1 MSVFLTVLS
10 VLGAVVGGIFAL
22 VIIAFLAILPIKAEV
37 DIGYNNEDKFLLRIK
52 YFLFS
57 YTFFP
62 SKKKKKPENKQNED
76 ETPASDGNQTDTDG
90 KHEEKKQDKPPDHGK
105 ATKKKDND
113 GKNSDPEAEN
123 SDKKPEKSKEN
134 FFSKKAKQMGIS
146 DYITLLGYV
155 KDMLGKIRFG
165 DILINLIFGSDDAS
179 KTAMIYGTA
188 PSAIFPLIGRIH
200 NEKKAKYIDAHIN
213 ADFASETTFA
223 DVYAEVYIRTIHAVA
238 LAAKALIYIMKIKEN
253 DNGRK

>member
-10 VLGAVVGGIFAL
+10 VAGAVVGGIVAL
-22 VIIAFLAILPIKAEV
+22 MIIVFLALLPIKAEV
-37 DIGYNNEDKFLLRIK
+37 DIGYNDEDKFLLRIK

-62 SKKKKKPENKQNED
+62 SKKKNKPENRQNED
-76 ETPASDGNQTDTDG
+76 EMSASDDNQADTDD

-105 ATKKKDND
+105 ETGKKDTD
-113 GKNSDPEAEN
+113 GKNSDAATEN
-123 SDKKPEKSKEN
+123 SDNKPKKNDEN
-134 FFSKKAKQMGIS
+134 FFIRKAKQMGIS

-155 KDMLGKIRFG
+155 KDMLEKIRFG
-165 DILINLIFGSDDAS
+165 DICINLVFGTDDAS

-188 PSAIFPLIGRIH
+188 TSAIFPLIGRIH

-238 LAAKALIYIMKIKEN
+238 LAAKAFIYIMKIKEN